1 MNKMHACKMIN
12 KLALP
17 IAISKISI
25 SKYCLGIET
34 NQHFK
39 KTRHL
44 IVKQRKK
51 NLNNFNTAL
60 ARQCHCD

>member
-1 MNKMHACKMIN
+1 MIN
-12 KLALP
+12 KLELP

-39 KTRHL
+39 K
-44 IVKQRKK
+44 KQKLSSLTKK
-51 NLNNFNTAL
+51 KESE
-60 ARQCHCD
+60 